1 MTQTIEPHTLASPR
15 TASADKRVP
24 LPPAIILG
32 GRANALSVARNIGR
46 LGAAV
51 YVLNDAGA
59 FVGHS
64 RYARQIHVP
73 LKHGKDQARAWADF
87 LLGPDAEYLHGG
99 IVLSCCDEGL
109 ELLIEHREALAE
121 RYLLDE
127 AYPSANAT
135 LLNKLATYQAAVE
148 AGVPTPR
155 FWIAESSN
163 DLASVKDSLVYP
175 LIVKPLLSH
184 VFEGRTGT
192 KFIVAQNFD
201 TVAAAVNAVIE
212 TGAGC
217 MLVEMIP
224 GPDDRLVSYFTYLD
238 ADSKPLLH
246 FTKRVIRRFPLLMG
260 TGCYHV
266 TDWIPELPD
275 ICNRLFSH
283 VKLRGLANAEFKH
296 DVRDGQYKLIECNAR
311 FNGSDCLVAASGVD
325 LAAFVYNRLTGRPQ
339 EPIKQYRRGLRL
351 WDPIR
356 DFQAGL
362 EMRRRGEL
370 TFGRW
375 LASVMHRQ
383 TFFYF
388 RWTDPMPAL
397 ARLTLPLRKRLGLVR
412 KRDV

>member
-1 MTQTIEPHTLASPR
+1 M
-15 TASADKRVP
+15 
-24 LPPAIILG
+24 PPAIILG

-51 YVLNDAGA
+51 YILNDDGA
-59 FVGHS
+59 FAGYS
-64 RYARQIHVP
+64 RYARQIHV
-73 LKHGKDQARAWADF
+73 KAKNGKDQAQAWADF
-87 LLGPDAEYLHGG
+87 LLGPDAEYLRGA

-127 AYPSANAT
+127 AYPPANAT

-155 FWIAESSN
+155 FWIAQSS
-163 DLASVKDSLVYP
+163 DQLAAVRDSLVYP
-175 LIVKPLLSH
+175 LIIKPRLSH
-184 VFEGRTGT
+184 IFEGQTG
-192 KFIVAQNFD
+192 KKLIVAQNFND
-201 TVAAAVNAVIE
+201 VSAAVDAVLA
-212 TGAGC
+212 TGTDC
-217 MLVEMIP
+217 LLMEMVP
-224 GPDDRLVSYFTYLD
+224 GPDDLLCSYFTYLD

-246 FTKRVIRRFPLLMG
+246 FTKRIIRRFPLLMG
-260 TGCYHV
+260 TGCYHM

-275 ICNRLFSH
+275 LANRLFSH
-283 VKLRGLANAEFKH
+283 VKLRGLANAEFKR

-311 FNGSDCLVAASGVD
+311 FNASDCLVAASGVD
-325 LAAFVYNRLTGRPQ
+325 LAAFVYRRLTGLPQ
-339 EPIKQYRRGLRL
+339 EPINQYRRGLRL

-370 TFGRW
+370 TIGQW

-388 RWTDPMPAL
+388 RWSDPMPAL
-397 ARLTLPLRKRLGLVR
+397 ARLTLPLRKCLGLIG
-412 KRDV
+412 KRDVSR